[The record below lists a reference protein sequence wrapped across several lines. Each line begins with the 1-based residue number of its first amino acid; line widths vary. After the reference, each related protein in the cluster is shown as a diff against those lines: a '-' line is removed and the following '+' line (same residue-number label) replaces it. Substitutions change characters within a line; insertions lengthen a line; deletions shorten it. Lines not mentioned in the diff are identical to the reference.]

1 MVIYGLVD
9 YLKAT
14 NELHPDFTATV
25 SVNGQPL
32 FTHAFNSGANGP
44 AELVLDESKLS
55 SGQNAVQVSSQGQGR
70 LYYSVS
76 AVHNSEQA
84 RFEKQG
90 AISLNLLRDY
100 FRLEPT
106 HEGDHIVY
114 NLNSLNGAVAQGDII
129 AVRLTVTGS
138 DWRYLMVEDPIPA
151 GTELIEHDDLY
162 QIANKPPWWQ
172 YWFTRREL
180 HDDRMAIFQTR
191 FSEGQQQ
198 YFYLL
203 RVVNPGVFHVSPA
216 RVQPMYQP
224 EHQATTEARTL
235 EVK

>member
-9 YLKAT
+9 YLKTT

-25 SVNGQPL
+25 SVNGQIPL
-32 FTHAFNSGANGP
+32 THAFGSNANGMV
-44 AELVLDESKLS
+44 ELALDESKLKPV
-55 SGQNAVQVSSQGQGR
+55 QNNVQISSQGEGR

-76 AVHNSEQA
+76 AVHNSDQA

-106 HEGDHIVY
+106 RTGDHIVY
-114 NLNSLNGAVAQGDII
+114 NLGSLNGAVSRGDII

-138 DWRYLMVEDPIPA
+138 DWRYLIVEDPIPA
-151 GTELIEHDDLY
+151 GTEFIEHDELY

-180 HDDRMAIFQTR
+180 HDNRMAIFQTH
-191 FSEGQQQ
+191 FPEGQQQ
-198 YFYLL
+198 YFYVL
-203 RVVNPGVFHVSPA
+203 RVVNPGLFHVSPA

-224 EHQATTEARTL
+224 EHQATTKSRTL
-235 EVK
+235 EVR